1 MPATRKRILI
11 VENDADMLFILG
23 SVLTDAGYAVQSF
36 NCGSCIVESDYTLPD
51 LFILDKDMPTID
63 GLAIS
68 KYLRVHETTKHIPI
82 IMISAYEFQDKAKR
96 IGVDEF
102 IRKPFE
108 LSYLLE
114 SVNKYTHVIHDHQ
127 SIS

>member
-1 MPATRKRILI
+1 M
-11 VENDADMLFILG
+11 
-23 SVLTDAGYAVQSF
+23 
-36 NCGSCIVESDYTLPD
+36 PD

-114 SVNKYTHVIHDHQ
+114 SVNKYMHVIHDHQ